1 MQFARLY
8 EVLGEGTQDTAL
20 VMTAGLSWLVGSSKL
35 QQAYLP
41 AADRSPVAMQV
52 KKGDVIRIDAETK
65 MISAVNV
72 SDQEWEQ
79 RRSSWQAPPYK
90 ATRGTLYKY
99 LKNVS
104 SASTGCVT
112 DT

>member
-1 MQFARLY
+1 
-8 EVLGEGTQDTAL
+8 
-20 VMTAGLSWLVGSSKL
+20 
-35 QQAYLP
+35 
-41 AADRSPVAMQV
+41 MQV
-52 KKGDVIRIDAETK
+52 KEGDVIRIDAETK
-65 MISAVNV
+65 TISAVNV

-112 DT
+112 DV